1 MSTLTTMWRPARTDW
16 RWAADAALALVFFGL
31 AVLELTRPVEEMH
44 QHSSLGV
51 DVALQAVICAT
62 LVLRTHYPRVTV
74 VAITAGLLLPSLAT
88 PHAVLF
94 FGDFVPFLVVTWT
107 VTRRSPE
114 EWSRL
119 AWLTGVVF
127 WAAVVLRS
135 GHYFAEVRNPLLVV
149 GVPLAVWSAARIV
162 RRLDLQRTDLA
173 RALDQLEAE
182 QAAREQDAVALE
194 RSRVAAEM
202 HDVVAHA
209 VTLMVVQV
217 GDARIGLERDGFPR
231 ERLRVAEA
239 TGRQALVELRRCL
252 GVLRTPHPEPGPV
265 EDELERTASC

>member
-1 MSTLTTMWRPARTDW
+1 MRRPARVDG
-16 RWAADAALALVFFGL
+16 RWVADGALALVFFGL

-44 QHSSLGV
+44 QRASLGV
-51 DVALQAVICAT
+51 DVALHAVFCAT
-62 LVLRTHYPRVTV
+62 LVFRTHYPRATA
-74 VAITAGLLLPSLAT
+74 VAMSAALLLPSLVT

-127 WAAVVLRS
+127 WLGVVLRS
-135 GHYFAEVRNPLLVV
+135 GDYFTEVRNPLLVV
-149 GVPLAVWSAARIV
+149 GVPLAVWGVGRVV
-162 RRLDLQRTDLA
+162 RRLDLQRVELA
-173 RALDQLEAE
+173 QALAQLELE
-182 QAAREQDAVALE
+182 HAAGERDAVALE

-209 VTLMVVQV
+209 VSLMVVQV
-217 GDARIGLERDGFPR
+217 GDARMGLERDGLPR
-231 ERLRVAEA
+231 ERLRAAET

-252 GVLRTPHPEPGPV
+252 GVLRGPTSDLDATPVPV
-265 EDELERTASC
+265 DGVSR

>member
-1 MSTLTTMWRPARTDW
+1 MWRPARADW
-16 RWAADAALALVFFGL
+16 RWAVDGGLALVFFGL
-31 AVLELTRPVEEMH
+31 AILELTRPVEEMH
-44 QHSSLGV
+44 QRASLGV
-51 DVALQAVICAT
+51 DVALQAVFCAT

-74 VAITAGLLLPSLAT
+74 VAMSAALLLPSLVT

-114 EWSRL
+114 EWSLL

-127 WAAVVLRS
+127 WLGVVLRS
-135 GHYFAEVRNPLLVV
+135 GHFFAEVRNPLLVV
-149 GVPLAVWSAARIV
+149 GVPLAVWGAARVV
-162 RRLDLQRTDLA
+162 RRLDLQRVELA
-173 RALDQLEAE
+173 GALALLEAE

-194 RSRVAAEM
+194 RARVAAEM

-209 VTLMVVQV
+209 VSLMVVQV
-217 GDARIGLERDGFPR
+217 GDARMGLERDGSIR
-231 ERLRVAEA
+231 HRLRAAEA

-252 GVLRTPHPEPGPV
+252 GVLRGPTADLDARPVPHDGV
-265 EDELERTASC
+265 AT